1 MLLYDDMEKP
11 GGEVRR
17 RLLNTFVQKFTCEYS
32 EKDLEDAVVHGVFD
46 NKVSTEQMQVLIFKD
61 S

>member
-1 MLLYDDMEKP
+1 MLVYDDMEKP

-32 EKDLEDAVVHGVFD
+32 EKDLEDAVVHGVSD
-46 NKVSTEQMQVLIFKD
+46 NKVSTEQMQILIFKD
-61 S
+61 T